1 MAGQANSDHVVVIE
15 QLNYS
20 LVVEV
25 YQNDLNRAFDLI
37 MTSFAEKGL
46 SSWLIIDTLFISK
59 LFTHFVPICIQFRL
73 YICYL
78 GEFEQDSDFSAFS
91 RMTSLLKG
99 PMG

>member
-25 YQNDLNRAFDLI
+25 YQNDLNRVFNFI
-37 MTSFAEKGL
+37 MTSFAEKG
-46 SSWLIIDTLFISK
+46 LIIDTLFISK
-59 LFTHFVPICIQFRL
+59 LFTPFVPICIQFRL